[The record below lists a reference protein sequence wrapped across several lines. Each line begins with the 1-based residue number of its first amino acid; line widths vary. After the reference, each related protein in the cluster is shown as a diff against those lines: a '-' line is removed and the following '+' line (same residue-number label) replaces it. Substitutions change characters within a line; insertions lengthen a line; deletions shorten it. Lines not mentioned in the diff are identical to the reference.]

1 MKKISKALFNFIKN
15 LFLLLIDIRFVTI
28 TILGNSLVFIIAL
41 IMYYVEKGQNP
52 LINNYLD
59 ALWWSFSTITTV
71 GYGDIVPY
79 TDHGKI
85 LGIIS
90 MVFGTGIFATYTGLF
105 AGVFLKNIHYIHE
118 DHIREEIH
126 QLKREVYNLRK
137 SRD

>member
-1 MKKISKALFNFIKN
+1 MRKISFAIFNFIKN

-28 TILGNSLVFIIAL
+28 TLLGNSLVFIIAF
-41 IMYYVEKGQNP
+41 IMYYVENGMNP

-71 GYGDIVPY
+71 GYGDIVPV
-79 TDHGKI
+79 TAQGKV

-90 MVFGTGIFATYTGLF
+90 MVIGTGIFATYTGLF
-105 AGVFLKNIHYIHE
+105 AGVFLKNIHSLHE

-126 QLKREVYNLRK
+126 HLKREVYNLRK
-137 SRD
+137 GRD